1 MKRVRKTKRG
11 MRNKGLTHIT
21 QTKEGRALAKQRKEE
36 KNRTKA
42 KYKETE
48 EETLIE
54 DLKDTRKGRY
64 KGNEGI
70 SRKRSKKV
78 GKG

>member
-21 QTKEGRALAKQRKEE
+21 QPKEGRALAKQRKEE
-36 KNRTKA
+36 KKGTKA

-54 DLKDTRKGRY
+54 DLKDTRKREVQG
-64 KGNEGI
+64 
-70 SRKRSKKV
+70 
-78 GKG
+78 